1 MVDKSKVLQIA
12 QRKIANQGFV
22 DYNDFIELRPKD
34 KAGGHWLQEVKK
46 ILLDAGY
53 KCHEARHKR
62 DWRGTCSYRESRTH
76 FHKNQ

>member
-46 ILLDAGY
+46 FY
-53 KCHEARHKR
+53 
-62 DWRGTCSYRESRTH
+62 
-76 FHKNQ
+76 